1 MASRQALHGLGG
13 TRDFQAQFHAGRV
26 LGQPLQ
32 QFGQKQ
38 GADAG
43 RGAYAHVGAKA
54 LGTLAHLAQQ
64 GFAVGQQ
71 AASAFGQQSACG
83 RQLRLALAAHQQ
95 RCVQA
100 RFQLLDV
107 QADGGRRQVKGLGGG
122 SQRAQVGHGHQGL
135 ELVKVQASHQVS

>member
-1 MASRQALHGLGG
+1 MAWAELTTSR
-13 TRDFQAQFHAGRV
+13 RS
-26 LGQPLQ
+26 GQPLQ

-43 RGAYAHVGAKA
+43 RGAYAHAGAKA

-64 GFAVGQQ
+64 GFAVCQQ
-71 AASAFGQQSACG
+71 AASAFGQQFARR
-83 RQLRLALAAHQQ
+83 RQLRLALAAYQQ

-107 QADGGRRQVKGLGGG
+107 QADGRRRQVQGLGRGG
-122 SQRAQVGHGHQGL
+122 QGTQVGHGHQGL
-135 ELVKVQASHQVS
+135 ELVEVQASHQVS